1 MPGGSNKKRT
11 SSKKK
16 KRQQQRAGASLG
28 NETPALEI
36 NHITDEIGRC
46 FCKEHRREV
55 CHDCCLAFDMG
66 NRYAEEGAGLRK
78 KRTPVEEAA
87 EEKAMLM
94 FAQRGMEQMVPRPSE
109 EIFRQNREREREV
122 DAKLQKFEA
131 AGEDVAAAMKRAI
144 EAETGKE
151 IEQQGMMQAWAKM
164 NPGKTTWKV
173 GGKETQR
180 IYEQVA
186 ANPSS
191 KGTRAESFTCSYC
204 QKTSTTKLMACA
216 RCMRV
221 SYCSKECQTVA
232 WKAHKI
238 ECVKWEKARDPKT
251 LDLTWEQVEA
261 HAGSPVL
268 GRTLEV
274 RAVLDESMM
283 RQVFQCK
290 DRVGAI
296 RRVAAYT
303 SSRRIPGLKQG
314 SVLRWKNPRFYF
326 FMDGSSG
333 ARIEEEDL
341 QDITVT

>member
-1 MPGGSNKKRT
+1 M
-11 SSKKK
+11 
-16 KRQQQRAGASLG
+16 
-28 NETPALEI
+28 
-36 NHITDEIGRC
+36 
-46 FCKEHRREV
+46 
-55 CHDCCLAFDMG
+55 
-66 NRYAEEGAGLRK
+66 
-78 KRTPVEEAA
+78 
-87 EEKAMLM
+87 
-94 FAQRGMEQMVPRPSE
+94 
-109 EIFRQNREREREV
+109 
-122 DAKLQKFEA
+122 
-131 AGEDVAAAMKRAI
+131 
-144 EAETGKE
+144 
-151 IEQQGMMQAWAKM
+151 
-164 NPGKTTWKV
+164 
-173 GGKETQR
+173 
-180 IYEQVA
+180 
-186 ANPSS
+186 
-191 KGTRAESFTCSYC
+191 
-204 QKTSTTKLMACA
+204 
-216 RCMRV
+216 
-221 SYCSKECQTVA
+221 A

-314 SVLRWKNPRFYF
+314 SVLRWKNPRFHF